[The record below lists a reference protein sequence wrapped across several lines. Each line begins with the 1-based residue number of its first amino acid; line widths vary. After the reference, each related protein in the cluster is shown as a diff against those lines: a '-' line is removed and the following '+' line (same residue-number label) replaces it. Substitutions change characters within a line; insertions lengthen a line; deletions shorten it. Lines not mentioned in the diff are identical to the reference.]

1 VNISLH
7 SNSNCLLAQLFHS
20 LVAAFAIVGNL
31 WEVCLSATE
40 GLGESA
46 SVRVS
51 YYLSEG
57 FPIDAK
63 LLSSKVAFWAC
74 VQAMVITSI
83 FLVAGPNISES
94 LTTDTVLQTIINNLL
109 GLTSLANIPMT
120 LAQVYWSLVGAQGRY
135 AVASA
140 AILLSRWL
148 VTMPLSAICVFGY
161 SYDVDSLAGSV
172 ATGYATAAFVLSL
185 HIFNAD
191 WMGLSISAQE
201 ELLPF
206 DEDGDLSSD
215 SSSGHF

>member
-1 VNISLH
+1 M
-7 SNSNCLLAQLFHS
+7 
-20 LVAAFAIVGNL
+20 
-31 WEVCLSATE
+31 SATE

-74 VQAMVITSI
+74 VQALVVTSI

-94 LTTDTVLQTIINNLL
+94 LTTDNVLKSIINDLI

-120 LAQVYWSLVGAQGRY
+120 LAQVYWSLVGAQGHY

-140 AILLSRWL
+140 TILLSRWL
-148 VTMPLSAICVFGY
+148 VTMPLAAICVFGY

-172 ATGYATAAFVLSL
+172 ATGYATAAFALSL

-206 DEDGDLSSD
+206 DDDDGDLSSD

>member
-1 VNISLH
+1 M
-7 SNSNCLLAQLFHS
+7 
-20 LVAAFAIVGNL
+20 
-31 WEVCLSATE
+31 SATE

-57 FPIDAK
+57 YPIDAK

-74 VQAMVITSI
+74 VQALVITSI

-94 LTTDTVLQTIINNLL
+94 LTTDNVLKTIINDLL

-120 LAQVYWSLVGAQGRY
+120 LAQVYWSLVGAQGQY

-140 AILLSRWL
+140 TILLSRWL
-148 VTMPLSAICVFGY
+148 VTVPLAAICVFGY
-161 SYDVDSLAGSV
+161 SYNVDSLAGSV
-172 ATGYATAAFVLSL
+172 STGYATAAFALSL
-185 HIFNAD
+185 YIFNAD
-191 WMGLSISAQE
+191 WMSLSISAQE
-201 ELLPF
+201 LLPF
-206 DEDGDLSSD
+206 DDDDGDLSSD

>member
-1 VNISLH
+1 M
-7 SNSNCLLAQLFHS
+7 A
-20 LVAAFAIVGNL
+20 
-31 WEVCLSATE
+31 ATE

-74 VQAMVITSI
+74 VQALVITSI

-94 LTTDTVLQTIINNLL
+94 LTTDNVLKAIINDLL

-135 AVASA
+135 AIASA
-140 AILLSRWL
+140 TILVSRWL
-148 VTMPLSAICVFGY
+148 ITMPIAAICVFGY
-161 SYDVDSLAGSV
+161 SYNVDSLAGSV
-172 ATGYATAAFVLSL
+172 ATGYGTAAFALSL

-206 DEDGDLSSD
+206 DDDGDLSSD